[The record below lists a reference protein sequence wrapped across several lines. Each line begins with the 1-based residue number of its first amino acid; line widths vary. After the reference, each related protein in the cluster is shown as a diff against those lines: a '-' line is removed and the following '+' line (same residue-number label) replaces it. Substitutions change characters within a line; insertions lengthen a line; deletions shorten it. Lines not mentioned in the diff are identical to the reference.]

1 MTKKIEKEVCEGQYH
16 CTSTEE
22 ARGFSFLLWLDE
34 SEGFLS

>member
-1 MTKKIEKEVCEGQYH
+1 MAKKIEKEVCEGQH